1 MSIVIPWKRGNGS
14 HRIADR
20 ARRLSEE
27 NTQLLNRQ
35 VAADKHFAD
44 LMDDNARLH
53 TDLGAAEYK
62 AASANDLIAL
72 QDMTLRC
79 ANERVAEVEAE
90 LAAQTAELNEL
101 RAFKATAEAVT
112 VPPMVRD
119 TSDGADQ
126 NTTPID
132 VRTLR
137 ERFAAGP
144 VLHLHHS
151 PQAADPAHIPHQ
163 AA

>member
-1 MSIVIPWKRGNGS
+1 MSLTIPGRRRQHPKHKAS
-14 HRIADR
+14 E
-20 ARRLSEE
+20 RLSSLEIEYRRIKAVVAGADAEFIRLRHRAAEAEIVADCTLRNLEDVTEE
-27 NTQLLNRQ
+27 RDALAAEVAELKDRLAPLEAAEANRQ
-35 VAADKHFAD
+35 
-44 LMDDNARLH
+44 
-53 TDLGAAEYK
+53 
-62 AASANDLIAL
+62 
-72 QDMTLRC
+72 
-79 ANERVAEVEAE
+79 
-90 LAAQTAELNEL
+90 
-101 RAFKATAEAVT
+101 AVT

-151 PQAADPAHIPHQ
+151 PQATDPAHIPQ
-163 AA
+163 PAA